1 MKRAVRLASGIG
13 VFLMSVVSLMAIL
26 KTVFD
31 YQASPTKV
39 PLLSIISISVTG
51 SAIVLS
57 FVGCYIL
64 IVRND

>member
-39 PLLSIISISVTG
+39 PLLSFISISVTG
-51 SAIVLS
+51 LAVVLS

-64 IVRND
+64 IVKND